1 MDQSQSRA
9 GRLGW
14 VLVEISAEVVTMNRS
29 THSPLHTFFLFNI
42 VLAMVVM
49 AGALVLAYGGEP
61 LTLLQQQRAE
71 GMLTRVAL
79 ASLLYAIFAWY
90 ADLYFRPQRRSN
102 M

>member
-1 MDQSQSRA
+1 
-9 GRLGW
+9 
-14 VLVEISAEVVTMNRS
+14 MNRS

-42 VLAMVVM
+42 VLAMLVM
-49 AGALVLAYGGEP
+49 AGALALALAYGGET